1 MSGQLRVSA
10 DFEPTDGTDADT
22 YGNIRREG
30 GRHGSI
36 GGDKNRH
43 GSIGGDGSRQGSIGG
58 DGNRHGSIGGDGSRH
73 GSIGRDGSRH
83 GSIGGDGSRRDSAL
97 GDGPDSRRSSASSG
111 RPGAKL
117 SESMPGHKTSLP
129 RGPGQ
134 LTEEPVGNLH
144 LEILQGKDLVKSDIM
159 GKSDPYAV
167 VTYGDDKI
175 KTKTVKNSQNP
186 EWNFQADIPIDPNGP
201 SNLQIEVFDKDKLGR
216 DKPLGAANIDIPSL
230 MNNAIP

>member
-22 YGNIRREG
+22 YGNMGREG

-58 DGNRHGSIGGDGSRH
+58 DGNRHGSIGGDGSR
-73 GSIGRDGSRH
+73 
-83 GSIGGDGSRRDSAL
+83 RDSAL
-97 GDGPDSRRSSASSG
+97 GYGPDSRRSSASSG

-175 KTKTVKNSQNP
+175 KTKTIKNSQNP